1 MYCILVAGPPASGKS
16 TLAARLSARLGLPM
30 ASKDELKE
38 VLFDTLGF
46 SSRQEKV
53 ALGVAAMALLCAFA
67 QAQMRVGKSF
77 ILENNFEDV
86 AKPPLQALL
95 ARYGYTP
102 ITLRMAGDPAV
113 LYRRFLARNA
123 SPERH
128 RGHVVNDRY
137 PEIGPGPA
145 APPPTLEG
153 FIQGVTGRGMDR
165 FAMSGPLLE
174 VDATDLTRV
183 DLEAIARWLASV
195 GVAEANER
203 RIST

>member
-128 RGHVVNDRY
+128 RGLSLIHILCGAIACRSAVVLRRARL
-137 PEIGPGPA
+137 GRRGR
-145 APPPTLEG
+145 LMG
-153 FIQGVTGRGMDR
+153 FCVALGRGQR
-165 FAMSGPLLE
+165 LH
-174 VDATDLTRV
+174 
-183 DLEAIARWLASV
+183 
-195 GVAEANER
+195 
-203 RIST
+203 